1 MTPQQ
6 RAAPVLLALGFTWGC
21 SFLFIKVLLDN
32 TGPLEIALGRT
43 ALGAIAVAVYMAVSR
58 RPWRASP
65 RLVARV
71 SVMAVLNNVLPFVM
85 IAWAEQ
91 HITSGTASILNAT
104 VPIFTALVAVALLE
118 EERLT
123 PARLGGL
130 ALAFCGVGVLTGSDI
145 VHVTDSNVLA
155 EFAVVG
161 AAAFYG
167 IGTVYTRS
175 TLHGEDSVS
184 VSLIQLTLAAL
195 FLLPITLAVTSG
207 TPDYSMSLKAYG
219 SIAALGLVGTGL
231 AYIAFFWLIE
241 NIGSVRAVTVTY
253 IVPFVGVVVGWLA
266 LNESIGLNTVAG
278 GLLIVAG
285 VASVLRGQAPVRPPL
300 AVPAGAPR
308 TAVDGEPRT
317 REPRTSDAKQGS
329 Q

>member
-1 MTPQQ
+1 
-6 RAAPVLLALGFTWGC
+6 
-21 SFLFIKVLLDN
+21 
-32 TGPLEIALGRT
+32 
-43 ALGAIAVAVYMAVSR
+43 
-58 RPWRASP
+58 
-65 RLVARV
+65 
-71 SVMAVLNNVLPFVM
+71 MAVLNNVLPFTM

-91 HITSGTASILNAT
+91 HITSGASILTAT

-118 EERLT
+118 EERMT
-123 PARLGGL
+123 SVRLAGL
-130 ALAFCGVGVLTGSDI
+130 VLAFCGVGVLTGSDI
-145 VHVTDSNVLA
+145 VHITDSNVIA

-161 AAAFYG
+161 AAAMYG
-167 IGTVYTRS
+167 CGTVYTRS
-175 TLHGEDSVS
+175 TLHGEDTVS

-195 FLLPITLAVTSG
+195 FLLPITLVVTSG
-207 TPDYSMSLKAYG
+207 TLDYSMSLKAYG

-241 NIGSVRAVTVTY
+241 NIGSVRAVLVTY

-266 LNESIGLNTVAG
+266 LNESIGVNTVAG

-308 TAVDGEPRT
+308 TAALD
-317 REPRTSDAKQGS
+317 
-329 Q
+329 

>member
-1 MTPQQ
+1 
-6 RAAPVLLALGFTWGC
+6 
-21 SFLFIKVLLDN
+21 
-32 TGPLEIALGRT
+32 
-43 ALGAIAVAVYMAVSR
+43 
-58 RPWRASP
+58 
-65 RLVARV
+65 
-71 SVMAVLNNVLPFVM
+71 
-85 IAWAEQ
+85 
-91 HITSGTASILNAT
+91 
-104 VPIFTALVAVALLE
+104 
-118 EERLT
+118 
-123 PARLGGL
+123 
-130 ALAFCGVGVLTGSDI
+130 VLTGSDI

-175 TLHGEDSVS
+175 TLHGEDTVS

-241 NIGSVRAVTVTY
+241 NIGSVRAVLVTY

-300 AVPAGAPR
+300 AVAAGAPR
-308 TAVDGEPRT
+308 AAGVASAQLPDIQNRI
-317 REPRTSDAKQGS
+317 
-329 Q
+329 